1 MPKYLVRV
9 YETIANEVVVIAEN
23 EAHAREIGYDEVLNE
38 TNGIGVHTESLGTN
52 GTDIEVE
59 EVR

>member
-9 YETIANEVVVIAEN
+9 YETVSREVVVIASDKH
-23 EAHAREIGYDEVLNE
+23 EAEMLGYDAIMNHDETSLEVSR
-38 TNGIGVHTESLGTN
+38 GVG
-52 GTDIEVE
+52 DIEVE